1 MTKIK
6 RIPTQVYI
14 GAFQG
19 EETAREIEKM
29 VTDKEFDAHQ
39 VICTNMALATRD
51 IAGKT
56 RIREMGNPQIM
67 EAAVSQAMLGGLLG
81 SMSRLMIG
89 DSAEAKAAREL
100 TEAKPNKRR
109 TSTLAKAAVKQVQ
122 GMDKDRLAAL
132 GKALKPGSSCIVLMF
147 DEVLVTDSDYD
158 DKMKDHRDETD
169 AIASI
174 VTQTIH
180 DKLAEGSDLAFHIL
194 MEDGKITSHRLV
206 TGEDAMQ
213 VRDIVVGQES
223 FEVNQFEMDG
233 KKITTDNLLVTPD
246 AVTQAR
252 TLLTDSLVA
261 YEISQDDQDGFAFE
275 SGFVHESDDRVVA
288 AYEEAAVTKSFVGYK
303 KEFKMI
309 ETETI
314 EN

>member
-1 MTKIK
+1 M
-6 RIPTQVYI
+6 
-14 GAFQG
+14 
-19 EETAREIEKM
+19 
-29 VTDKEFDAHQ
+29 TDKEFDSHK
-39 VICTNMALATRD
+39 VICTNMAVATRD

-100 TEAKPNKRR
+100 TDARPNKRR
-109 TSTLAKAAVKQVQ
+109 TSTLAKAAAKQLQ
-122 GMDKDRLAAL
+122 GMDKDRLDAL

-147 DEVLVTDSDYD
+147 DEVLVTDVDYEE
-158 DKMKDHRDETD
+158 KMKDHKDETD

-174 VTQTIH
+174 VTETIH
-180 DKLAEGSDLAFHIL
+180 DNLADGNDVAFHIV
-194 MEDGKITSHRLV
+194 MDDGKITSHRLI
-206 TGEDAMQ
+206 TGKDAMQ

-223 FEVNQFEMDG
+223 LEINQFEMD
-233 KKITTDNLLVTPD
+233 KTSVETEHVMVTPE

-261 YEISQDDQDGFAFE
+261 YEISSDDAEGFAFE

-288 AYEEAAVTKSFVGYK
+288 AYEKAAVTKSFIGYK
-303 KEFKMI
+303 KEIMT
-309 ETETI
+309 TETKVI